1 MTLTAQFVR
10 STHKVVSPTMPKKD
24 LASKQAT
31 GSSPLLPPSDET
43 RTNSPHDNDVL
54 CGRGGCINS
63 HPGNEQYRKF
73 VERKKRVYLTAR
85 FKREKRLIAES
96 IVAEVRNLD
105 PPGRFLTK
113 DARSDFWYDI
123 GDEKARDKTSQ
134 ALRENAT
141 TVRKEMEEEF
151 RETRRQQAREVAIAA
166 GRDPDEAERIAM
178 GENIAQDGDGSD
190 DKQDGPPQS
199 DEDQQDGII
208 IPPQSGFAA
217 SRYGHHPMM
226 PPPTQWGY
234 NQGGATVPH
243 TNAPHPPHSTYNP
256 RAQPPHPHY
265 TQQGPYYSQHPHA
278 PPPHQGNPSFRPHL
292 VHQPHGRHV
301 PHYPPPPSTSY
312 HHPNSTSNWGMPPP
326 PQHATRHSTMP
337 PNLSSHP
344 SPPAHSM
351 LQPRPGSFLAPSPTA
366 PKQVQFQY
374 QKSTHDQKK
383 PYRDTINDTATTTQ
397 RPSDIP
403 LIISSKTRHG
413 SGGNQPQPSHSAG
426 TTTSNVISNESSYGS
441 LILSQ
446 ESNRQ
451 NQVSRQRPHS
461 PQPSMFASVASANGD
476 GEGKDIGEA
485 SNMSQCTP
493 LDFMSNFSAK
503 SSDTLNYLI
512 GEDEIEG
519 DVGQEVELV
528 AHAPLNRE
536 YDHEGDDDR
545 DHKTTIGDGTVV
557 SSLASMS
564 TYNKS
569 EYATPPRHGKTRRR
583 KTRGDH
589 IPSNSGK
596 VKIDWSLPPN
606 YAGRGSGNVIN
617 PSSYNGG
624 GLPCP
629 SGACTGILPSPIVG
643 RNSAGRR
650 SSQNASGVSTPMHPL
665 SPNSLDL
672 EKMSLCGTE
681 IISHGGGSL
690 GGASLCNVF
699 EEHDSI
705 TGASVLMDMS
715 MSLGSH
721 DPSSGGSTHTPAP
734 TGQQG
739 GYLGGNPYHPSIFRG
754 TEGMIGSGALMDMSI
769 GSGSNSKAPSHGSGG
784 SKSSQ
789 GSSSGSKSSGLNP
802 GRSISPASV
811 DKNTHVGDKA

>member
-1 MTLTAQFVR
+1 MTITAQFVR

-24 LASKQAT
+24 LASKQARA
-31 GSSPLLPPSDET
+31 SAPLLPPSDET

-96 IVAEVRNLD
+96 IVAEVRKLD

-151 RETRRQQAREVAIAA
+151 RETRKQQAREVAIAA

-178 GENIAQDGDGSD
+178 GENLAQNDDGNE
-190 DKQDGPPQS
+190 KKPDGPPQS
-199 DEDQQDGII
+199 DEDHQDGIV
-208 IPPQSGFAA
+208 IPPQSGFTAP
-217 SRYGHHPMM
+217 RYGHHPMM

-234 NQGGATVPH
+234 NQGGAPVPH
-243 TNAPHPPHSTYNP
+243 PNAPHPPHVSYNP
-256 RAQPPHPHY
+256 HAPPPHSHY
-265 TQQGPYYSQHPHA
+265 TQVGPYYSQHPHA
-278 PPPHQGNPSFRPHL
+278 PPPHQGNPPYRPHH
-292 VHQPHGRHV
+292 VHQPHGTHR
-301 PHYPPPPSTSY
+301 PQYPPPPSTSY
-312 HHPNSTSNWGMPPP
+312 HHPNSSSNWGMPPP
-326 PQHATRHSTMP
+326 SRHSTQHPTIP

-344 SPPAHSM
+344 PLPARSM
-351 LQPRPGSFLAPSPTA
+351 LQPRPGIYLAPSPTA

-374 QKSTHDQKK
+374 QDQKQ

-397 RPSDIP
+397 CHSDIP
-403 LIISSKTRHG
+403 LIIRSKTRHSDKG
-413 SGGNQPQPSHSAG
+413 SQRKSSLPAE
-426 TTTSNVISNESSYGS
+426 TTTLNANNDESSYGS

-446 ESNRQ
+446 QSHHQ
-451 NQVSRQRPHS
+451 NQVLRQPPHS
-461 PQPSMFASVASANGD
+461 PQLSIFSSIASGNGD

-493 LDFMSNFSAK
+493 LDFVSNFSAK

-528 AHAPLNRE
+528 AHAPLTRE
-536 YDHEGDDDR
+536 YDHGGDDDR
-545 DHKTTIGDGTVV
+545 DNKTTIGDATAV

-569 EYATPPRHGKTRRR
+569 EYATPPRHGKSRRR
-583 KTRGDH
+583 KPRGDH

-606 YAGRGSGNVIN
+606 HAGRGSGNVAA
-617 PSSYNGG
+617 SSSFNGG
-624 GLPCP
+624 GLPCAT
-629 SGACTGILPSPIVG
+629 GACTGILPSPIVG
-643 RNSAGRR
+643 RNSASRR
-650 SSQNASGVSTPMHPL
+650 SSQNASGVNTPMHPL

-672 EKMSLCGTE
+672 DKMSLCGTE

-734 TGQQG
+734 IGQHG
-739 GYLGGNPYHPSIFRG
+739 GYTGGNPYHPNIFRG
-754 TEGMIGSGALMDMSI
+754 SEGMIGSGALMDMSV
-769 GSGSNSKAPSHGSGG
+769 GSGSNSKAPSNGSGG

-811 DKNTHVGDKA
+811 DKNTHIGDKA